1 MGEPGFWDRPED
13 AKGVVA
19 RLKAGKAVVEPWTA
33 FERRV
38 EDAEVYLGLAGE
50 GGGDEALAEA
60 DRALPGLE
68 ADLQR
73 LEFQALLAGPL
84 DAEGAFLSVQ
94 AGAGGTES
102 CDWAAMLL
110 RMYARWAERAGY
122 AVNELD
128 SQPGQEA
135 GVRSA
140 TVEIVGPFA
149 YGWLKNETGVHRLVR
164 MSPFDAQKRRQTT
177 FSSVDV
183 LPLLEEEADVEV
195 KPDDIEI
202 TTFRAGGAGGQ
213 HVNKT
218 ESAVRIVHLPT
229 GLTVSCQN
237 ERSQHRNKKTAMAML
252 KAKLARLAEDKRA
265 EASSRAYDEKGEIAW
280 GNQIRSYVMQPYQMV
295 KDHRTDEQ
303 TSDVEGVLDGD
314 IQAFMEAALRRRG
327 AG

>member
-19 RLKAGKAVVEPWTA
+19 RLKAGKAIVEPWTA